1 MASRSTGG
9 GTILASGIRT
19 RERKERKLYSD
30 DWALGDEEIEGHHTF
45 DLEQKI
51 KTDKFDSCFVKDMTE
66 HDYTLAHVQKN
77 GFNWPLLFKDKSK
90 LGITIP
96 SSDFTIN
103 DVRLCVGSRR
113 MLDVMDVN
121 TQKNVEMTMKDWQRY
136 FDSQDKDKL
145 LNVISLEFSHTKLES
160 LVQAPT
166 VVRQVDWVERVW
178 PRHLKEAQTEATNVL
193 EDMMYPKVQKYCL
206 MSVRGCYTDFH
217 IDFGGTSVW
226 YHVLRGRKI
235 FWLIP
240 PTERNL
246 QLYEQW
252 VLSGKQSDIFFGDTV
267 EKCARIELRQGNTFF
282 IPTGWI
288 HAVYTPEDSL
298 VFGGNFLHS
307 FGIEKQLRV
316 AQVEDATH
324 VPQKFRYPFFT
335 EMLWYVLERY
345 VHVLL
350 GRTHLTLPPDEQQ
363 KYERYL
369 ASKKKNNN
377 NNKVKGED
385 EESDGGED
393 VPEEHIHLTQYELHG
408 LKAIVMYLHALP
420 TSKKCVP
427 ELITDPIALI
437 RDVRTVVEKHRYDT
451 PELSTTSRPVLEWW
465 PRESTKFGVKRPLT
479 DPAGAMTKR
488 RRRNSDEN
496 KVVRLPP
503 NAAKIRHR
511 RVRCKLC
518 ESCLRDDCRQC
529 GFCMDMV
536 KYGGPGTMKQ
546 TCKMKKCTQPMLPV
560 TAVCYECQLDGWGR
574 VITTPPQKPPQNVP
588 SGLFECCI
596 CYKISHLKCLSS
608 KYDDVDGIVNEDLP
622 NSWEC
627 PECVKEG
634 YNKEYKHNRVPSSRT
649 STAGS
654 DTGDIKTPQ
663 VLSEAEEDVKVK
675 LETLENGG
683 GKSFDPKKD
692 MSPVKVKQEIGSAV
706 EALDAAPPHMPTW
719 EQLQARVSRPL
730 VRPMWVVRPT
740 PPLPDEEEE
749 EEEEDEESG
758 SDGESRT
765 AAREPPPPTMNRSV
779 MLPIFHH
786 LSVQDLKVVMQVCR
800 AWAQW
805 AIHPAL
811 WKAIRLSHKR
821 IHATHLEGV
830 VRRQPRSL
838 DLSWAKI
845 SAEQFSWLL
854 ARLPQLRELHLE
866 GQNWQV
872 ISCLTSPYCPA
883 LSVLNLSYCEGLTD
897 NSLTVLL
904 SAPRSHRP
912 GHRDTS
918 TRLRQLT
925 DFRLAGTQVGDEGVR
940 AVVRSLPFLTTL
952 DLSSCQ
958 RITEL
963 TAALL
968 AQPSS
973 VVSHS
978 LSSLDLRGCH
988 RLAPTCLPSLKC
1000 LPLLEKLALHPCS
1013 RIPLPALRVWG
1024 KSHGY
1029 ALTSQDI
1036 LVRKPPPPP
1045 DPTADPSSDSDLS
1058 SLSRS
1063 SSPGPTPA
1071 GQNGEQVTPEDEKRK
1086 GPEESQ
1092 GSGGKVTDQKNNNT
1106 ETPLPEKIKVETEKE
1121 LGGSDKASTEIKAES
1136 TCEKKP
1142 DIASTKENVKEKTDC
1157 TSSLEKK
1164 PDEPGPIKSEPA
1176 TPKSGPDSSPSS
1188 GLRVSTRRQ
1197 SRLQE
1202 GEGESGNKS
1211 NAEHAVKKNSS
1222 PDVKE
1227 KKSSSNADQAL
1238 KKCAGSA
1245 DQTKGSNNSEDKS
1258 VNEDSDQKVK
1268 KPSEQ
1273 ASEKA
1278 TAPEQPVKN
1287 PTSLSRENKERN
1299 RSPTC
1304 EKKGKS
1310 SDSHHAQQWKEK
1322 SGELAT
1328 KKGSSSDVNTK
1339 KQNATSNQAGDKKSG
1354 NTNSSEKENEK
1365 KPVSEPSPSKGH
1377 CSSSAEQ
1384 NRKKNVSNTTEETSQ
1399 KQGNTSED
1407 ASKTASCPEQES
1419 KLSKAST
1426 SPENTEKN
1434 LGDSAEAVKKAGP
1447 SSVEN
1452 KKSNPSGTEE
1462 VDKKIASTSGSAS
1475 SSEEKDKKSGV
1486 PQGGENKKSGSPA
1499 ASIAKKKV
1507 PASPDQSSKRKCVEK
1522 KGSTSP
1528 ATSSASKSSDQQKN
1542 QKNIIITSV
1551 EVHRAD
1557 TYEGR
1562 GEAES
1567 GAKRPERRQSVRRSK
1582 DEQEGKPEEKRE
1594 KNEKGGTESPKDKRR
1609 DSKSR
1614 EEEMNKIT
1622 VEDSSEK
1629 EMKSPAA
1636 RKIDEKRLSSAGKRS
1651 GDKHL
1656 GQEGTAKVKQEKD
1669 IVTRS
1674 TKRLKCEKGTEETQS
1689 DRPKEEEQTK
1699 ASESVVDTRKT
1710 SRRSRES
1717 REEKEEAPV
1726 EEVEKREIKSPR
1738 PIGGRREKEN
1748 LSGKTTEKKDDD
1760 PKVTKRVK
1768 TESEEYMSKLRRKS
1782 HDGEASS
1789 DSSSVPE
1796 NARKEDA
1803 THEKIRSRRRSLRDD
1818 DASKSSTEKKREDAK
1833 EEKAK
1838 TLQNPAPEQAESP
1851 AKASK
1856 NSSQSSEGSDSGS
1869 KHKRKNDD
1877 SDEAPP
1883 SSSGKK
1889 SKDEAE
1895 ESSRVSKK
1903 SSELHRERSG
1913 SRERPERA
1921 HRSPRRL
1928 SMCQ

>member
-51 KTDKFDSCFVKDMTE
+51 KTDKFDSCFVKDMTDHE
-66 HDYTLAHVQKN
+66 YTLAHVQEK

-267 EKCARIELRQGNTFF
+267 EKCARIELKQGSTFF

-363 KYERYL
+363 KYERHL

-393 VPEEHIHLTQYELHG
+393 VPEEHIHLTQFELHG

-437 RDVRTVVEKHRYDT
+437 RDVRTVVEKHRYDS

-465 PRESTKFGVKRPLT
+465 PRESTKFGVKRPIS
-479 DPAGAMTKR
+479 DPTAGATKR

-511 RVRCKLC
+511 RVRCKYC

-574 VITTPPQKPPQNVP
+574 MIATPPHKPPPNVP

-596 CYKISHLKCLSS
+596 CYKISHLKCLSN
-608 KYDDVDGIVNEDLP
+608 KYEDADGIVNEDLP

-663 VLSEAEEDVKVK
+663 VL
-675 LETLENGG
+675 
-683 GKSFDPKKD
+683 
-692 MSPVKVKQEIGSAV
+692 IGSAV

-779 MLPIFHH
+779 MLPVFHH

-811 WKAIRLSHKR
+811 WKAISLSHKR

-940 AVVRSLPFLTTL
+940 AIVRSLPFLTTL

-1000 LPLLEKLALHPCS
+1000 LPLLARLALHPCS
-1013 RIPLPALRVWG
+1013 RIPLPALSVWG

-1029 ALTSQDI
+1029 ALTNQDV

-1058 SLSRS
+1058 SLSRC
-1063 SSPGPTPA
+1063 SSPGA
-1071 GQNGEQVTPEDEKRK
+1071 AQAVQKGEELRVDEEKRK
-1086 GPEESQ
+1086 GPEESPAL
-1092 GSGGKVTDQKNNNT
+1092 GDKAKDQKSSNKT
-1106 ETPLPEKIKVETEKE
+1106 EAPPAEKTAKVQTEKE
-1121 LGGSDKASTEIKAES
+1121 QGACHKVLTEVKAES
-1136 TCEKKP
+1136 SEKKP
-1142 DIASTKENVKEKTDC
+1142 DNISTKQNHRDKTECASNLD
-1157 TSSLEKK
+1157 KK
-1164 PDEPGPIKSEPA
+1164 LDESGPSKSEPV
-1176 TPKSGPDSSPSS
+1176 TPKSGPESSPSS
-1188 GLRVSTRRQ
+1188 SLRVSTRRQ

-1202 GEGESGNKS
+1202 GEGESGNRSS
-1211 NAEHAVKKNSS
+1211 NTEHTAKKNSS
-1222 PDVKE
+1222 PELKE
-1227 KKSSSNADQAL
+1227 RKASSNPDQAL
-1238 KKCAGSA
+1238 KKPASSA
-1245 DQTKGSNNSEDKS
+1245 DPAKGSSSSEDGNL
-1258 VNEDSDQKVK
+1258 NELDQKVK
-1268 KPSEQ
+1268 KSSEQ
-1273 ASEKA
+1273 TTEKV
-1278 TAPEQPVKN
+1278 TNPEQAVKN
-1287 PTSLSRENKERN
+1287 QASLSRENKERN
-1299 RSPTC
+1299 KSPSC
-1304 EKKGKS
+1304 EKKSKGNDISLSQQGKDKTAEHVS
-1310 SDSHHAQQWKEK
+1310 
-1322 SGELAT
+1322 
-1328 KKGSSSDVNTK
+1328 KKCSSSDANTK
-1339 KQNATSNQAGDKKSG
+1339 KQNTTSNQAGEKKSG
-1354 NTNSSEKENEK
+1354 NTNSGEKDNEEKCASEQ
-1365 KPVSEPSPSKGH
+1365 SPSKGQ
-1377 CSSSAEQ
+1377 SVSSAEQ
-1384 NRKKNVSNTTEETSQ
+1384 NRRKNATDTAEETPQ
-1399 KQGNTSED
+1399 KQGNTAED
-1407 ASKTASCPEQES
+1407 GSKPAPKSEQES
-1419 KLSKAST
+1419 KAKAAPS
-1426 SPENTEKN
+1426 ENTEKN
-1434 LGDSAEAVKKAGP
+1434 NADSADTVKKAGP
-1447 SSVEN
+1447 PPTES
-1452 KKSNPSGTEE
+1452 KKNSPPATEE
-1462 VDKKIASTSGSAS
+1462 VDKKTANVSGGVSP
-1475 SSEEKDKKSGV
+1475 SEEKDKKSGIPV
-1486 PQGGENKKSGSPA
+1486 GGESKKGGSPA
-1499 ASIAKKKV
+1499 ASAAKKKT
-1507 PASPDQSSKRKCVEK
+1507 PTSPEQVSKRKCVEK
-1522 KGSTSP
+1522 KSC
-1528 ATSSASKSSDQQKN
+1528 TSSSPSSSAAKSADQQKN

-1557 TYEGR
+1557 TYEGK

-1567 GAKRPERRQSVRRSK
+1567 GVRRPERRQSVRRSK
-1582 DEQEGKPEEKRE
+1582 DEQEGKSEEKRD
-1594 KNEKGGTESPKDKRR
+1594 KNEKVSTESPKDKRR

-1629 EMKSPAA
+1629 EMKSPAP
-1636 RKIDEKRLSSAGKRS
+1636 RKIDEKRPSSASKRS

-1656 GQEGTAKVKQEKD
+1656 GQEASGKLKQEKD

-1674 TKRLKCEKGTEETQS
+1674 TKRLKCEKGTEEKQG
-1689 DRPKEEEQTK
+1689 DLPKDEEQAK
-1699 ASESVVDTRKT
+1699 SNESVVDTRKT

-1717 REEKEEAPV
+1717 REDKEEVPT
-1726 EEVEKREIKSPR
+1726 EEVERREIKSPR
-1738 PIGGRREKEN
+1738 PIAVRRERDS
-1748 LSGKTTEKKDDD
+1748 LSGKTAEKKEDDS
-1760 PKVTKRVK
+1760 KVAKRVK

-1789 DSSSVPE
+1789 DSSSVSE
-1796 NARKEDA
+1796 NTRKEDSA
-1803 THEKIRSRRRSLRDD
+1803 LEKIRSRRRSLRDD
-1818 DASKSSTEKKREDAK
+1818 DGAKSSAEKKKEDAK

-1838 TLQNPAPEQAESP
+1838 ALQNPSSEQVESP

-1856 NSSQSSEGSDSGS
+1856 GSSHSSESSDSGS
-1869 KHKRKNDD
+1869 KHKRKG
-1877 SDEAPP
+1877 DEGDEGP
-1883 SSSGKK
+1883 SSSSKK

-1895 ESSRVSKK
+1895 EGSRAPKK
-1903 SSELHRERSG
+1903 PSDLHRERSG

>member
-9 GTILASGIRT
+9 GTLLASGIRT

-51 KTDKFDSCFVKDMTE
+51 KTDKFDSCFVKDMTDHE
-66 HDYTLAHVQKN
+66 YTLAHVQEK

-267 EKCARIELRQGNTFF
+267 EKCARIELKQGSTFF

-393 VPEEHIHLTQYELHG
+393 VPEEHIHLTQFELHG

-437 RDVRTVVEKHRYDT
+437 RDVRTVVEKHRYDS

-465 PRESTKFGVKRPLT
+465 PRESTKFGVKRPIS
-479 DPAGAMTKR
+479 DPTAGATKR

-511 RVRCKLC
+511 RVRCKYC

-574 VITTPPQKPPQNVP
+574 MIATPPHKPPPNVP

-596 CYKISHLKCLSS
+596 CYKISHLKCLSN
-608 KYDDVDGIVNEDLP
+608 KYEDADGIVNEDLP

-779 MLPIFHH
+779 MLPVFHH

-811 WKAIRLSHKR
+811 WKAISLSHKR

-940 AVVRSLPFLTTL
+940 AIVRSLPFLTAL

-1000 LPLLEKLALHPCS
+1000 LPLLARLALHPCS
-1013 RIPLPALRVWG
+1013 RIPLPALSVWG

-1029 ALTSQDI
+1029 ALTNQDV

-1058 SLSRS
+1058 SLSRC
-1063 SSPGPTPA
+1063 SSPGA
-1071 GQNGEQVTPEDEKRK
+1071 AQAVQKGEDLRVDEEKSK

-1092 GSGGKVTDQKNNNT
+1092 ALGDKAKDQKSSIKT
-1106 ETPLPEKIKVETEKE
+1106 EAPPAEKTAKVQTEKE
-1121 LGGSDKASTEIKAES
+1121 QVACHKVLTEVKAENS
-1136 TCEKKP
+1136 EKKP
-1142 DIASTKENVKEKTDC
+1142 DSISTKQNHRDKTE
-1157 TSSLEKK
+1157 SASNLEKK
-1164 PDEPGPIKSEPA
+1164 PDESGPSKSEPV
-1176 TPKSGPDSSPSS
+1176 TQKSGPESSPSS
-1188 GLRVSTRRQ
+1188 SLRVSTRRQ

-1202 GEGESGNKS
+1202 GEGESGTRSS
-1211 NAEHAVKKNSS
+1211 NTEHTAKKNSS
-1222 PDVKE
+1222 PELKE
-1227 KKSSSNADQAL
+1227 RKASSNPDQTLKKPASSADLAKGISSSEEGNL
-1238 KKCAGSA
+1238 
-1245 DQTKGSNNSEDKS
+1245 TEL
-1258 VNEDSDQKVK
+1258 DQKVK

-1273 ASEKA
+1273 TTEKA
-1278 TAPEQPVKN
+1278 TNPEQAVKN
-1287 PTSLSRENKERN
+1287 QSSLSRENKERN
-1299 RSPTC
+1299 KSPSC
-1304 EKKGKS
+1304 EKKSKGNDIYLSQQGKDKTAEQVS
-1310 SDSHHAQQWKEK
+1310 
-1322 SGELAT
+1322 
-1328 KKGSSSDVNTK
+1328 KKCSSSDANTK
-1339 KQNATSNQAGDKKSG
+1339 KQNTTSNQAGEKKSG
-1354 NTNSSEKENEK
+1354 NTNSGEKDNEEKSASEQ
-1365 KPVSEPSPSKGH
+1365 SPSKGQ
-1377 CSSSAEQ
+1377 SVSSAEQ
-1384 NRKKNVSNTTEETSQ
+1384 NKRKNATDTAEETPQ
-1399 KQGNTSED
+1399 KQGNTAED
-1407 ASKTASCPEQES
+1407 GSKPAPKSEQES
-1419 KLSKAST
+1419 KAKAAPS
-1426 SPENTEKN
+1426 ENTEKN
-1434 LGDSAEAVKKAGP
+1434 NADSADTAKKAGP
-1447 SSVEN
+1447 PPTES
-1452 KKSNPSGTEE
+1452 KKNSPSATEE
-1462 VDKKIASTSGSAS
+1462 VDKKTANVSVGVS

-1486 PQGGENKKSGSPA
+1486 PVGGESKKGGSPA
-1499 ASIAKKKV
+1499 ASTAKKKT
-1507 PASPDQSSKRKCVEK
+1507 PTSPEQVSKRKCVEK
-1522 KGSTSP
+1522 KSC
-1528 ATSSASKSSDQQKN
+1528 TSSSPSSSAAKSADQQKN

-1557 TYEGR
+1557 TYEGK

-1567 GAKRPERRQSVRRSK
+1567 GVRRPERRQSVRRSK
-1582 DEQEGKPEEKRE
+1582 DEQEGKSEEKRD
-1594 KNEKGGTESPKDKRR
+1594 KNEKVGTESPKDKRR

-1629 EMKSPAA
+1629 EMKSPAP
-1636 RKIDEKRLSSAGKRS
+1636 RKIDEKRPSSASKRS

-1656 GQEGTAKVKQEKD
+1656 GQEASGKLKQEKD

-1674 TKRLKCEKGTEETQS
+1674 TKRLKCEKGTEEKQG
-1689 DRPKEEEQTK
+1689 DLPKDEEQTK
-1699 ASESVVDTRKT
+1699 SNESVADTRKT

-1717 REEKEEAPV
+1717 REDKEEVPA
-1726 EEVEKREIKSPR
+1726 EEVERREIKSPR
-1738 PIGGRREKEN
+1738 PIAVRRERDS
-1748 LSGKTTEKKDDD
+1748 LSGKTAEKKEDDS
-1760 PKVTKRVK
+1760 KVAKRVK

-1789 DSSSVPE
+1789 DSSSVSE
-1796 NARKEDA
+1796 NTRKEDTA
-1803 THEKIRSRRRSLRDD
+1803 LEKIRSRRRSLRDD
-1818 DASKSSTEKKREDAK
+1818 DAAKSSAEKKKEDAK
-1833 EEKAK
+1833 EEKTKA
-1838 TLQNPAPEQAESP
+1838 LQNPSSEQAESP

-1856 NSSQSSEGSDSGS
+1856 ASSHSSESSDSGS
-1869 KHKRKNDD
+1869 KHKRK
-1877 SDEAPP
+1877 SDEGDEGP
-1883 SSSGKK
+1883 SSSSKK

-1895 ESSRVSKK
+1895 EGSRAPKK
-1903 SSELHRERSG
+1903 ASDLHRERSG